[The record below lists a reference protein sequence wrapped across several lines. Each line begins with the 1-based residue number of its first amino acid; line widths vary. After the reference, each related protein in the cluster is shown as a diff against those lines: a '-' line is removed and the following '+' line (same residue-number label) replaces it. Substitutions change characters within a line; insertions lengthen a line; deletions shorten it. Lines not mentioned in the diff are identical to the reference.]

1 MQWTTIIT
9 LQVVNPITQLL
20 KQNRIAMQKPHEIL
34 SKHPTC
40 KPENRVTK
48 HAAEYSILLL
58 PGNTPHTPS

>member
-9 LQVVNPITQLL
+9 LQVVNLITQLL
-20 KQNRIAMQKPHEIL
+20 KQNRIAMQQPHKIL
-34 SKHPTC
+34 SKYPTC

-48 HAAEYSILLL
+48 QAAEYSILLL